1 VTENSSDVEA
11 ALALHIHE
19 EGIGRLDKTL
29 ELVLPLLKLSRWVKQ
44 IDIVLKNHLRKK
56 LKRRRRK
63 IASNGNNSSYNVV
76 SFFFLPESVT
86 FISRFIFCGF
96 PDQTRSY
103 QGTMHSTK
111 KVLHIAK

>member
-63 IASNGNNSSYNVV
+63 IASNGNNRR
-76 SFFFLPESVT
+76 E
-86 FISRFIFCGF
+86 RKGF
-96 PDQTRSY
+96 
-103 QGTMHSTK
+103 
-111 KVLHIAK
+111 

>member
-44 IDIVLKNHLRKK
+44 IDIVLKNLFHINKN
-56 LKRRRRK
+56 K
-63 IASNGNNSSYNVV
+63 IS
-76 SFFFLPESVT
+76 LE
-86 FISRFIFCGF
+86 
-96 PDQTRSY
+96 
-103 QGTMHSTK
+103 H
-111 KVLHIAK
+111 